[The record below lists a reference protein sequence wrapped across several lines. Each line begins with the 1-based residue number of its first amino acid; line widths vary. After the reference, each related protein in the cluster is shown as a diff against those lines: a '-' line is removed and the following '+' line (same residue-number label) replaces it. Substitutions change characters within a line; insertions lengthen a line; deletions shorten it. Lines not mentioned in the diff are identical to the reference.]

1 MVIYMK
7 CFNCGKEL
15 DSNPSTLSLFCSEK
29 CARQFEWDFNDY
41 IKSLDVEIPDTLLS
55 ETKDK

>member
-15 DSNPSTLSLFCSEK
+15 DNSPSTLSLFCSDN
-29 CARQFEWDFNDY
+29 CAKQFERDFNDY
-41 IKSLDVEIPDTLLS
+41 IKSLDVEIPDTLLGD
-55 ETKDK
+55 TKDK

>member
-15 DSNPSTLSLFCSEK
+15 DSSPSTLSLFCSDK
-29 CARQFEWDFNDY
+29 CAKQFDRDFNAY
-41 IKSLDVEIPDTLLS
+41 IKSLDVKIPDALLS
-55 ETKDK
+55 DTKDK